1 MKITDIKAREILDS
15 RGNPTVEVDIVIENK
30 YFGRYSSVPSG
41 ASVGSREALE
51 LRDNDKNRFFGKGVI
66 TAVANVNG
74 IIRENILN
82 MNFDTQ
88 KELDDKLIA
97 LDGTENK
104 SKLGAN
110 AILGVSGAFFKA
122 SAVYNQKTLYD
133 MLGNR
138 KLPLLM
144 VNILNG
150 GKHSN
155 NNISFQEFM
164 IIPKRNSVRDNV
176 RIASEVFHSL
186 KTLLDKEGYSTAVG
200 DEGGFAPN
208 LKSNEAALEFI
219 VEAIKM
225 ANYVPGVDVFLA
237 LDVAATS
244 IYDKGNYLI
253 DENKYSN
260 DELLD
265 YYSMLLDKY
274 PIVSI
279 EDPVYEDDFEL
290 FAKVTRMFG
299 DRVILVGDDLFVT
312 NPIYLQK
319 GIDME
324 AGNAIL
330 IKPNQIGTISE
341 MIATIKL
348 AKENNYKTIMSH
360 RSGETEDTL
369 IASLAVGL
377 GTDFIKTGSMSRG
390 DRICK
395 YNELMR
401 IEEEIDK

>member
-30 YFGRYSSVPSG
+30 YFGRYSVPSG

-74 IIRENILN
+74 IIRENLLN

-176 RIASEVFHSL
+176 RIASEVFYSL

-208 LKSNEAALEFI
+208 LKSNEAALDFI

-253 DENKYSN
+253 DGNKYSN

-390 DRICK
+390 ERICK

-401 IEEEIDK
+401 IEEEIR

>member
-15 RGNPTVEVDIVIENK
+15 RGNPTIEVDIVIENNC
-30 YFGRYSSVPSG
+30 YGRYSVPSG

-51 LRDNDKNRFFGKGVI
+51 LRDNDKNRFFGRGVI

-74 IIRENILN
+74 IIRENVLN
-82 MNFDTQ
+82 MNFNTQ

-110 AILGVSGAFFKA
+110 AILGVSGAFFKS

-164 IIPKRNSVRDNV
+164 IIPRRNSVSDNV

-186 KTLLDKEGYSTAVG
+186 KTLLNKEGYSTAVG

-208 LKSNEAALEFI
+208 LKSNEAALDFI

-244 IYDKGNYLI
+244 IYDKGN
-253 DENKYSN
+253 KYSS
-260 DELLD
+260 DELLN

-279 EDPVYEDDFEL
+279 EDPVYENDFEL

-348 AKENNYKTIMSH
+348 AKENNYKTIISH
-360 RSGETEDTL
+360 RSGETEDTI

-390 DRICK
+390 ERICK

>member
-30 YFGRYSSVPSG
+30 YFGRYSVPSG

-104 SKLGAN
+104 NKLGAN

-225 ANYVPGVDVFLA
+225 ANYVPDVDVFLA

-253 DENKYSN
+253 DGNKYSN

-390 DRICK
+390 ERICK

-401 IEEEIDK
+401 IEEEIR

>member
-30 YFGRYSSVPSG
+30 YFGRYSVPSG

-138 KLPLLM
+138 KLPLFM

-390 DRICK
+390 ERICK

-401 IEEEIDK
+401 IEEEIR

>member
-1 MKITDIKAREILDS
+1 M
-15 RGNPTVEVDIVIENK
+15 
-30 YFGRYSSVPSG
+30 
-41 ASVGSREALE
+41 E

-74 IIRENILN
+74 IIRENVLN
-82 MNFDTQ
+82 MNFNTQ

-164 IIPKRNSVRDNV
+164 IIPRRNSVSDNV

-186 KTLLDKEGYSTAVG
+186 KTLLNKEGYSTAVG

-208 LKSNEAALEFI
+208 LKSNEAALDFI

-253 DENKYSN
+253 DGNKYSS
-260 DELLD
+260 DELLN

-279 EDPVYEDDFEL
+279 EDPVYENDFEL

-360 RSGETEDTL
+360 RSGETEDTI

-390 DRICK
+390 ERICK

>member
-30 YFGRYSSVPSG
+30 YFGRYSVPSG

-186 KTLLDKEGYSTAVG
+186 KILLDKEGYSTAVG

>member
-30 YFGRYSSVPSG
+30 YFGRYSVPSG

-253 DENKYSN
+253 DGNKYSN

-390 DRICK
+390 ERICK

-401 IEEEIDK
+401 IEEEIR

>member
-30 YFGRYSSVPSG
+30 YFGRYSVPSG

-82 MNFDTQ
+82 MNFDIQ

-144 VNILNG
+144 LNILNG

-253 DENKYSN
+253 DGNKYSN

>member
-30 YFGRYSSVPSG
+30 YFGRYSVPSG

>member
-15 RGNPTVEVDIVIENK
+15 RGNPTIEVDIVMENNC
-30 YFGRYSSVPSG
+30 FGRYSVPSG

-133 MLGNR
+133 MLGDR
-138 KLPLLM
+138 KIPLLM

-208 LKSNEAALEFI
+208 LKSNEAALDFI

-253 DENKYSN
+253 DGNKYSN

-360 RSGETEDTL
+360 RSGETEDTI

-390 DRICK
+390 ERICK

>member
-15 RGNPTVEVDIVIENK
+15 RGNPTIEVDIVIENNC
-30 YFGRYSSVPSG
+30 FGRYSVPSG

-133 MLGNR
+133 MLGDR
-138 KLPLLM
+138 KIPLLM

-208 LKSNEAALEFI
+208 LKSNEAALDFI

-253 DENKYSN
+253 DGNKYSN

-390 DRICK
+390 ERICK

>member
-30 YFGRYSSVPSG
+30 YFGRYSVPSG

-66 TAVANVNG
+66 IAVANVNG

>member
-15 RGNPTVEVDIVIENK
+15 RGNPTIEVDIVIENNC
-30 YFGRYSSVPSG
+30 FGRYSVPSG

-104 SKLGAN
+104 SKLGTN

-133 MLGNR
+133 MLGDR
-138 KLPLLM
+138 KIPLLM

-253 DENKYSN
+253 DGNKYSN

-390 DRICK
+390 ERICK

>member
-15 RGNPTVEVDIVIENK
+15 RGNPTIEVDIVIENNC
-30 YFGRYSSVPSG
+30 FGRYSVPSG

-133 MLGNR
+133 MLGDR
-138 KLPLLM
+138 KIPLLM

-208 LKSNEAALEFI
+208 LKSNEAALDFI

-253 DENKYSN
+253 DGNKYSN

-312 NPIYLQK
+312 NSIYLQK

-360 RSGETEDTL
+360 RSGETEDTI

-390 DRICK
+390 ERICK

>member
-15 RGNPTVEVDIVIENK
+15 RGNPTIEVDIVIENNC
-30 YFGRYSSVPSG
+30 FGRYSVPSG

-133 MLGNR
+133 MLGDR
-138 KLPLLM
+138 KIPLLM

-208 LKSNEAALEFI
+208 LKSNEAALDFI

-237 LDVAATS
+237 LDAAATS

-253 DENKYSN
+253 DGNKYSS

-390 DRICK
+390 ERICK

>member
-30 YFGRYSSVPSG
+30 YFGRYSVPSG

-51 LRDNDKNRFFGKGVI
+51 LRDNDKYRFFGKGVI
-66 TAVANVNG
+66 TAVTNVNG
-74 IIRENILN
+74 IIRENLLN

-279 EDPVYEDDFEL
+279 EDPVYDDDFEL

-369 IASLAVGL
+369 IASLAVGV

-390 DRICK
+390 ERICK

-401 IEEEIDK
+401 IEEEIR

>member
-30 YFGRYSSVPSG
+30 YFGRYSVPSG

-104 SKLGAN
+104 NKLGAN

-186 KTLLDKEGYSTAVG
+186 KTLLDKEEYSTAVG

-253 DENKYSN
+253 DGNKYSN

>member
-30 YFGRYSSVPSG
+30 YFGRYSVPSG

-74 IIRENILN
+74 IIRENLLN

-330 IKPNQIGTISE
+330 IKPKQIGTISE

-390 DRICK
+390 ERICK

-401 IEEEIDK
+401 IEEEIR

>member
-15 RGNPTVEVDIVIENK
+15 RGNPTIEVDIVIENNC
-30 YFGRYSSVPSG
+30 FGRYSVPSG

-122 SAVYNQKTLYD
+122 SAVYNQKNLYD
-133 MLGNR
+133 MLGDR
-138 KLPLLM
+138 KIPLLM

-208 LKSNEAALEFI
+208 LKSNEAALDFI

-253 DENKYSN
+253 DGNKYSN

-360 RSGETEDTL
+360 RSGETEDTI

-390 DRICK
+390 ERICK

>member
-30 YFGRYSSVPSG
+30 YFGRYSVPSG

-219 VEAIKM
+219 VEAIKI

>member
-15 RGNPTVEVDIVIENK
+15 RGNPTIEVDIVIENNC
-30 YFGRYSSVPSG
+30 FGRYSVPSG

-133 MLGNR
+133 MLGDR
-138 KLPLLM
+138 KIPLLM

-208 LKSNEAALEFI
+208 LKSNEAALDFI

-253 DENKYSN
+253 DGNKYSN

-265 YYSMLLDKY
+265 YYSMFLDKY

>member
-15 RGNPTVEVDIVIENK
+15 RGNPTIEVDIVIENNC
-30 YFGRYSSVPSG
+30 YGRYSVPSG

-74 IIRENILN
+74 IIRENVLN
-82 MNFDTQ
+82 MNFNTQ

-164 IIPKRNSVRDNV
+164 IIPRRNSVSDNV

-186 KTLLDKEGYSTAVG
+186 KTLLNKEGYSTAVG

-208 LKSNEAALEFI
+208 LKSNEAALDFI

-253 DENKYSN
+253 DGNKYSS
-260 DELLD
+260 DELLN

-279 EDPVYEDDFEL
+279 EDPVYENDFEL

-341 MIATIKL
+341 MIATIKF

-360 RSGETEDTL
+360 RSGETEDTI

-390 DRICK
+390 ERICK

>member
-30 YFGRYSSVPSG
+30 YFGRYSVPSG

-200 DEGGFAPN
+200 DEGGFASN

>member
-15 RGNPTVEVDIVIENK
+15 RGNPTIEVDIVIENNC
-30 YFGRYSSVPSG
+30 YGRYSVPSG

-74 IIRENILN
+74 IIRENVLN
-82 MNFDTQ
+82 MNFNTQ

-164 IIPKRNSVRDNV
+164 IIPRRNSVSDNV

-186 KTLLDKEGYSTAVG
+186 KTLLNKEGYSTAVG

-208 LKSNEAALEFI
+208 LKSNEAALDFI

-253 DENKYSN
+253 DGNKYSS
-260 DELLD
+260 DELLN

-279 EDPVYEDDFEL
+279 EDPVYENDFEL

-360 RSGETEDTL
+360 RSGETEDTI

-390 DRICK
+390 ERICK

>member
-30 YFGRYSSVPSG
+30 YFGRYSVPSG

-208 LKSNEAALEFI
+208 LKSNEAALEFM

>member
-30 YFGRYSSVPSG
+30 YFGRYSVPSG

-74 IIRENILN
+74 IIRENILS

-110 AILGVSGAFFKA
+110 AILGVSGVFFKA

-133 MLGNR
+133 MLGDR
-138 KLPLLM
+138 KIPLLM

-208 LKSNEAALEFI
+208 LKSNEAALDFI

-253 DENKYSN
+253 DGNKYSN

-265 YYSMLLDKY
+265 YYSMFLDKY

-324 AGNAIL
+324 AGNSIL

-390 DRICK
+390 ERICK

-401 IEEEIDK
+401 IEEEIR

>member
-15 RGNPTVEVDIVIENK
+15 RGNPTIEVDIVIENSC
-30 YFGRYSSVPSG
+30 YGRYSVPSG

-104 SKLGAN
+104 SRLGAN

-133 MLGNR
+133 MLGDR
-138 KLPLLM
+138 KIPLLM

-164 IIPKRNSVRDNV
+164 IIPRRNSVRDNV

-186 KTLLDKEGYSTAVG
+186 KMLLNKEGYSTAVG

-253 DENKYSN
+253 DGNKYSS
-260 DELLD
+260 DELLN
-265 YYSMLLDKY
+265 YYSKLLDKY

-279 EDPVYEDDFEL
+279 EDPVYENDFEL
-290 FAKVTRMFG
+290 FAKATKMFV

-341 MIATIKL
+341 MITTIKL

-390 DRICK
+390 ERICK
-395 YNELMR
+395 YNELMG

>member
-30 YFGRYSSVPSG
+30 YFGRYSVPSG

-82 MNFDTQ
+82 MNFDIQ

>member
-15 RGNPTVEVDIVIENK
+15 RGNPTIEVDIVIENNC
-30 YFGRYSSVPSG
+30 YGRYSVPSG

-51 LRDNDKNRFFGKGVI
+51 LRDNDKNRFFGRGVI

-74 IIRENILN
+74 IIRENVLN
-82 MNFDTQ
+82 MNFNTQ

-164 IIPKRNSVRDNV
+164 IIPRRNSVSDNV

-186 KTLLDKEGYSTAVG
+186 KTLLNKEGYSTAVG

-208 LKSNEAALEFI
+208 LKSNEAALDFI

-253 DENKYSN
+253 DGNKYSS
-260 DELLD
+260 DELLN

-279 EDPVYEDDFEL
+279 EDPVYENDFEL

-360 RSGETEDTL
+360 RSGETEDTI

-390 DRICK
+390 ERICK

>member
-30 YFGRYSSVPSG
+30 YFGRYSVPSG

-82 MNFDTQ
+82 MNFDIQ

-253 DENKYSN
+253 DGNKYSN

>member
-30 YFGRYSSVPSG
+30 YFGRYSVPSG

-186 KTLLDKEGYSTAVG
+186 KILLDKEGYSTAVG

-390 DRICK
+390 ERICK

>member
-30 YFGRYSSVPSG
+30 YFGRYSVPSG

-82 MNFDTQ
+82 MNFDIQ

-138 KLPLLM
+138 KLPLLL

-253 DENKYSN
+253 DGNKYSN

-377 GTDFIKTGSMSRG
+377 VTDFIKTGSMSRG
-390 DRICK
+390 ERICK

-401 IEEEIDK
+401 IEEEIR

>member
-30 YFGRYSSVPSG
+30 YFGRYSVPSG

-104 SKLGAN
+104 NKLGAN

-253 DENKYSN
+253 DGNKYSN

>member
-15 RGNPTVEVDIVIENK
+15 RGNPTIEVDIVIENNC
-30 YFGRYSSVPSG
+30 YGRYSVPSG

-104 SKLGAN
+104 SRLGAN
-110 AILGVSGAFFKA
+110 SVLGVSGAFFKA
-122 SAVYNQKTLYD
+122 SAVYNQKNLYD
-133 MLGNR
+133 MLGDR
-138 KLPLLM
+138 KIPLLM

-164 IIPKRNSVRDNV
+164 IIPRRNSVRDNV

-186 KTLLDKEGYSTAVG
+186 KTLLNKEGYSTAVG

-208 LKSNEAALEFI
+208 LKSNEAALDFI

-253 DENKYSN
+253 DGNKYSS
-260 DELLD
+260 DELLN
-265 YYSMLLDKY
+265 YYSKLLDKY

-279 EDPVYEDDFEL
+279 EDPVYENDFEL
-290 FAKVTRMFG
+290 FAKATKMFG

-341 MIATIKL
+341 MITTIKL

-369 IASLAVGL
+369 IASLAVGV

-390 DRICK
+390 ERICK

>member
-30 YFGRYSSVPSG
+30 YFGRYSAPSG

-390 DRICK
+390 ERICK

-401 IEEEIDK
+401 IEEEIR

>member
-30 YFGRYSSVPSG
+30 YFGRYSVPSG

-74 IIRENILN
+74 IIRENLLN

-401 IEEEIDK
+401 IEEEIR

>member
-15 RGNPTVEVDIVIENK
+15 RGNPTIEVDIVIENNC
-30 YFGRYSSVPSG
+30 FGRYSVPSG

-133 MLGNR
+133 MLGDR
-138 KLPLLM
+138 KIPLLM

-208 LKSNEAALEFI
+208 LKSNEAALDFI

-253 DENKYSN
+253 DGNKYSN

-348 AKENNYKTIMSH
+348 AKENNYKAIMSH

-390 DRICK
+390 ERICK

>member
-30 YFGRYSSVPSG
+30 YFGRYSVPSG

-401 IEEEIDK
+401 IEEEIR

>member
-30 YFGRYSSVPSG
+30 YFGRYSVPSG
-41 ASVGSREALE
+41 ASVGSRETLE